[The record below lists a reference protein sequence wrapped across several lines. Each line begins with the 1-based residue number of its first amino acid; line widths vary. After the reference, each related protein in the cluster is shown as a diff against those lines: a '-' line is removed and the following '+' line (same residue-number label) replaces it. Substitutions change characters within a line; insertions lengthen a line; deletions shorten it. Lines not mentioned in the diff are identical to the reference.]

1 MQIKDYYT
9 REDVEAIINTKLLE
23 VAETFGGFADRE
35 LDTSGRTAHA
45 AYLRGRC
52 AGFRLVQDHCERM
65 AAIYGGD
72 K

>member
-9 REDVEAIINTKLLE
+9 REDVEAIINSKMLE

-35 LDTSGRTAHA
+35 LDTSGRNMHA